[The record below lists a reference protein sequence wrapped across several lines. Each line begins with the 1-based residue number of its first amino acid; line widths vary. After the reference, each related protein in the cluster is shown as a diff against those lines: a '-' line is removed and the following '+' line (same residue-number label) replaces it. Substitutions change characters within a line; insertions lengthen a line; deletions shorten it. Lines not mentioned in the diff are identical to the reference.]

1 MNVVK
6 GKVLLIGP
14 GLGLNHH
21 DRSEVNKL
29 VMSLAIR
36 DRPECASLTNEAL
49 MAYFARS

>member
-14 GLGLNHH
+14 GVGLNHH

-29 VMSLAIR
+29 VVSLAIR
-36 DRPECASLTNEAL
+36 DRPECASLTCESP
-49 MAYFARS
+49 MIHFARS